1 MAETITHEGV
11 VIAVND
17 SHITVSIQSQS
28 ACAACHAKGACGL
41 SEVTHKNI
49 TAEKPGTPVAI
60 GDKVIVMASTGSA
73 LYSVLFAYLL
83 PSVVIIAIL
92 ALLISSGIKETWAAL
107 FTLLTITIYFI
118 IIYFFRN
125 RFAQKIKFKVKIE

>member
-1 MAETITHEGV
+1 MAETITHEGI
-11 VIAVND
+11 VIAIND

-49 TAEKPGTPVAI
+49 TAEKPNTPVKV
-60 GDKVIVMASTGSA
+60 GDKVIVMASVGNA
-73 LYSVLFAYLL
+73 LYSVLFAYFL
-83 PSVVIIAIL
+83 PSVVLIAIL
-92 ALLISSGIKETWAAL
+92 ALLISSGIEETWAAL
-107 FTLLTITIYFI
+107 YSLLTITIYFI